1 MTDAVDVSDAAPAAN
16 TASAEDRTAASLVE
30 KLNVDKATA
39 MRFSRARKGDLAKA
53 ESFLA
58 ADIKWRTETKPEA
71 VSQADVSL
79 ALPSGCWRLLGATEG
94 GFQVLFIQLGLW
106 NPGDYDT
113 DEYGRYVMYFL
124 EAMCKLGERFI
135 VVFDMKGWKL
145 SHAWHMKKISRL
157 VSTLQDHYPER
168 LEKALL
174 MRAPGIFSGAWTVIK
189 GFIDPVTV
197 KKVAF
202 VASGA
207 EAETAALQACQAW
220 SVVPKCYNGGS
231 DAEAPVPNIPGE
243 KNIEGA
249 PPLVPASTRA
259 STPR

>member
-1 MTDAVDVSDAAPAAN
+1 MNAVDVTDDAATESIEVS
-16 TASAEDRTAASLVE
+16 TADALMER
-30 KLNVDKATA
+30 LNVDKATA
-39 MRFSRARKGDLAKA
+39 LRFARARKGDLVKA
-53 ESFLA
+53 EAFLA

-71 VSQADVSL
+71 VTQADVSI

-106 NPGDYDT
+106 NPDKYDT
-113 DEYGRYVMYFL
+113 EEYGRYANYFL

-135 VVFDMKGWKL
+135 VIFDMKGWKL
-145 SHAWHMKKISRL
+145 SHAWHMKKIARL

-174 MRAPGIFSGAWTVIK
+174 MRAPGIFAGAWTVIK

-202 VASGA
+202 VSSSA
-207 EAETAALQACQAW
+207 EAETMALKACGAW
-220 SVVPKCYNGGS
+220 SVVPKCYNGDS
-231 DAEAPVPNIPGE
+231 DAAPPVPNIPGE

-249 PPLVPASTRA
+249 PPLVPASTPA
-259 STPR
+259 PTPR